1 MARRD
6 GRGKRTGEAKTRR
19 VVNLRSGG
27 TDSRGL
33 CERCGKS
40 GTTIHHRK
48 KRSQGGPWTPENC
61 VALCGHGT
69 AGCHGFVE
77 ANPTAAHAEGWYVRS
92 YEDEAKRAVFSV
104 RGWVHLAD
112 TYLWL
117 EAS

>member
-27 TDSRGL
+27 DERRGI
-33 CERCGKS
+33 CERCGRI

-69 AGCHGFVE
+69 AGCHGWVE
-77 ANPTAAHAEGWYVRS
+77 AHPAKAWAEGWYVRS
-92 YEDEAKRAVFSV
+92 HEDEATRAVFSV
-104 RGWVHLAD
+104 SGWV
-112 TYLWL
+112 WL
-117 EAS
+117 GEQYRRQGAA